1 MLSFAHFILTA
12 FNVRMGVADHLV
24 DDPAWLRHRF
34 DLFER
39 FCLPSVQAQTERRF
53 TWLVFFD
60 ARLPA
65 PFREKV
71 ERCAARDAFVPL
83 FVETL
88 SPERVRAFVRER
100 IPSQADYV
108 LTTRLD
114 SDDALARDFVASVH
128 RRFRPHPGAFLN
140 FTCGYV
146 FGRGKLYAA
155 RRTSNPFITM
165 TEPVEGVRTV
175 WCRPHRRLAEVG
187 PVREVVTAPMWL
199 QVVHGQNL
207 YNRVVDCL
215 RVPRRALG
223 ERFAVDLSPG
233 GAESIVAVRAERA
246 WNRLAMA
253 ARRAGRAVLRRP
265 VSHG

>member
-1 MLSFAHFILTA
+1 MHPFTHFILTA

-24 DDPAWLRHRF
+24 DDPTWLRHRF

-39 FCLPSVQAQTERRF
+39 FCLSSVRSQTERRF

-60 ARLPA
+60 TRLPA
-65 PFREKV
+65 SFREKV
-71 ERCAARDAFVPL
+71 KAYARWDSFVPL
-83 FVETL
+83 FVEAL
-88 SPERVRAFVRER
+88 SPERMCAFVRER
-100 IPSQADYV
+100 IPSEATYV

-114 SDDALARDFVASVH
+114 SDDALARDFVENVH
-128 RRFRPHPGAFLN
+128 QRFRPHTGAFLN

-146 FGRGKLYAA
+146 FGRDKLYAA

-165 TEPVEGVRTV
+165 MEPVENMRTV

-187 PVREVVTAPMWL
+187 PVWEVTTAPMWL

-207 YNRVVDCL
+207 YNRIVNCL

-223 ERFAVDLSPG
+223 ERFAVTLPPG
-233 GAESIVAVRAERA
+233 DAESMVVVRAERL

-253 ARRAGRAVLRRP
+253 ARRAGRAVLRRHA
-265 VSHG
+265 SHG